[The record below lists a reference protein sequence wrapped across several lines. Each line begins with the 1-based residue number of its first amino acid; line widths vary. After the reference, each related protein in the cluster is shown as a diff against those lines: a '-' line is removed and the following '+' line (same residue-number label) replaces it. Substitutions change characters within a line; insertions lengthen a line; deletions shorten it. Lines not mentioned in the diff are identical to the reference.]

1 MQKKILA
8 RAWAAGLFD
17 GEGCVAVYQTT
28 AGTFALHVTISMK
41 NRRSLDRFQYMYGG
55 SVNSYENKK
64 VGKFFRWC
72 LYGENALKFL
82 RSIQPFSVE
91 KASQIAIAIEF
102 QLRRQPS
109 GIRKQ
114 RLTDQQ
120 WNQDYADYVKMHE
133 LKKEIL

>member
-1 MQKKILA
+1 MQKKIVA

-28 AGTFALHVTISMK
+28 AGTFALHIEISMK
-41 NRRSLDRFQYMYGG
+41 RRVCLERFQRMYGG
-55 SVNSYENKK
+55 SVSVYKNKW
-64 VGKFFRWC
+64 GDFYRWG

-91 KASQIAIAIEF
+91 KEKQITIGIEF

-109 GIRKQ
+109 GIKKR
-114 RLTDQQ
+114 RLTDQE
-120 WNQDYADYVKMHE
+120 WNQDYADYLQMHE
-133 LKKEIL
+133 LKKEIQ